1 MNRFAVFLIS
11 LLFVGNALAQELNCV
26 VTINA
31 KKIGG
36 TETRIYETLEKA
48 IFNFMNNTKWTQD
61 IYSVD
66 ERIEC
71 QVFITLNER
80 SNTNFKG
87 TIQISS
93 RRTAYNSS
101 YYSPMFNH
109 LDEDFDF
116 TYLEYSPLEFNM
128 NSYISN
134 LTSVLAFYAYYI
146 IGLDYDSYSLRGG
159 SVPFDKALKIVNNTQ
174 AVEVDGWKAFESD
187 KNRYW
192 LAENINNDFYSPLR
206 DCIYNYHLKGLDI
219 MWRDTDAGRKVIS
232 DALNS
237 LEKIH
242 QARPSSFIMK
252 VFFNAKA
259 DEVIHI
265 FKDGLPNEKNQI
277 SRLLTNID
285 PGNSQKYDKIT
296 QQ

>member
-1 MNRFAVFLIS
+1 MRGLAVLIIAVF
-11 LLFVGNALAQELNCV
+11 FVAIAPAQELNCV

-48 IFNFMNNTKWTQD
+48 IFNFMNNTKWTSD

-71 QVFITLNER
+71 SIFITLNER
-80 SNTNFKG
+80 SGTGFNA

-116 TYLEYSPLEFNM
+116 TYLEYSPLEFTI
-128 NSYISN
+128 NSYLNN
-134 LTSVLAFYAYYI
+134 LTSVLAFYAYFI
-146 IGLDYDSYSLRGG
+146 IGIDYDSYSLKGG
-159 SVPFDKALKIVNNTQ
+159 SVYFDKALKIVNNAQ
-174 AVEVDGWKAFESD
+174 SVEVDGWKAFESD
-187 KNRYW
+187 RNRYW
-192 LAENINNDFYSPLR
+192 LAENMNNDFYSPLR
-206 DCIYNYHLKGLDI
+206 DCMYKYHLKGLDI
-219 MWRDTDAGRKVIS
+219 MWNNTDAGRKVIS
-232 DALNS
+232 DALNG
-237 LEKIH
+237 LDKIH

-252 VFFNAKA
+252 VFFNAKS
-259 DEVIHI
+259 DEVVHI
-265 FKDGLPNEKNQI
+265 FQDGLPAEKNQI
-277 SRLLTNID
+277 SRLLTSID
-285 PGNSQKYDKIT
+285 PGNAQKYDKIT
-296 QQ
+296 GQ